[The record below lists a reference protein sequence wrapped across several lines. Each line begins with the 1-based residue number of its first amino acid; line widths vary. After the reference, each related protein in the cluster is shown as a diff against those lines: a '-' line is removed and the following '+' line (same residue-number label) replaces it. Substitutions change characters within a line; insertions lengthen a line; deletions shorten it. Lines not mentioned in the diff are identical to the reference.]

1 LYDRNNSNFNDL
13 PTGREGFNI
22 MQTLKNITENQWY
35 WIATQAFFT
44 FVFFLKGGWVL
55 ALVANAITI
64 FIVLAALEV
73 WHEGK

>member
-1 LYDRNNSNFNDL
+1 
-13 PTGREGFNI
+13 

-44 FVFFLKGGWVL
+44 FVFFLKGGWIL